1 MLFDKTSAGLA
12 AAAHYAG
19 MRHKIIANNI
29 ANVDTPGYKALELS
43 FREQLRDFM
52 KTRRRGSKAAPPLP
66 PTLTLAR
73 DLNSRRPRIDRNTV
87 SIDQELAK
95 LSQNAIF
102 HNVCLQLLNSKHRIL
117 KSALSS

>member
-43 FREQLRDFM
+43 FGEQLGDFM
-52 KTRRRGSKAAPPLP
+52 RTRKRGSKAGPPLP
-66 PTLTLAR
+66 PTLTFAR

-87 SIDQELAK
+87 SIDQELVK

-102 HNVCLQLLNSKHRIL
+102 HNACLQLLNSKHRIL

>member
-12 AAAHYAG
+12 AATYYAG
-19 MRHKIIANNI
+19 MRHKVIANNI
-29 ANVDTPGYKALELS
+29 ANVDTPGYKALDIS
-43 FREQLRDFM
+43 FGEQLGDFM
-52 KTRRRGSKAAPPLP
+52 RTRTRGLNASSMLS
-66 PTLTLAR
+66 PTVTFTR

-95 LSQNAIF
+95 LSQNAIY
-102 HNVCLQLLNSKHRIL
+102 HNACLQLLKSKHRIL

>member
-19 MRHKIIANNI
+19 MRHKVIANNI

-43 FREQLRDFM
+43 FGEQLGDFM
-52 KTRRRGSKAAPPLP
+52 RSRGRGSKASPLSA
-66 PTLTLAR
+66 PTLMFAH
-73 DLNSRRPRIDRNTV
+73 DLNSLRPRIDRNTV
-87 SIDQELAK
+87 SIDQELVK
-95 LSQNAIF
+95 LSQNAIY
-102 HNVCLQLLNSKHRIL
+102 HNACLQLLNSKHRIL